1 MKNLEGKTLF
11 GITLGR
17 NCWME
22 KDSWKDYFEVLEDY
36 DDQEMLLKF
45 KETFINDF
53 YDNNDKIEYNFYLE
67 FYNGNIY
74 GENAGNWVHVYLVPK
89 LRHIHKSIYKDI
101 VSEYNGKPK
110 EEWIKKDI
118 LRETQCPL
126 LINEKINIDFSD
138 TWYPPEMDELLETL
152 TGVLPSINSLIGFY
166 MDKRINRIGTTN
178 WDCLKSLLDGS
189 DWTHHVIDRWNE
201 QTKN

>member
-11 GITLGR
+11 GITLGK
-17 NCWME
+17 NCKME

-89 LRHIHKSIYKDI
+89 LKHIYKSIYKDI
-101 VSEYNGKPK
+101 VSEYNGEPK
-110 EEWIKKDI
+110 DEWIERDV

-126 LINEKINIDFSD
+126 LMNEKINIDFSD
-138 TWYPPEMDELLETL
+138 TWYPPEMDELLETA
-152 TGVLPSINSLIGFY
+152 TIVLPFINRTIGFY
-166 MDKRINRIGTTN
+166 MDKHIHPIV
-178 WDCLKSLLDGS
+178 K
-189 DWTHHVIDRWNE
+189 
-201 QTKN
+201 